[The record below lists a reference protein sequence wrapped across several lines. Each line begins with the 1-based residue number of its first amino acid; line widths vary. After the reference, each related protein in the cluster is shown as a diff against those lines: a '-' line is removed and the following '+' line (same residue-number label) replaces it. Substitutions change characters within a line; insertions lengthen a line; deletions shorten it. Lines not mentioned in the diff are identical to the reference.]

1 MNNIMLYLETMGT
14 GSNAAI
20 VSIGAVFFNPLTS
33 ELGEE
38 FYERI
43 WLESAAKYGELD
55 ASTVAWW
62 LGQSDEARAE
72 INHNDSVGLSEAM
85 RGFSEF
91 VINNTK
97 GSFTDTRV
105 WGNGCTFDNVIIAN
119 AYKQLKL
126 QKPWS
131 YAGDMDV
138 RTIVELGRKLLNFDP
153 KKDMPFEGEKHNA
166 LADAIHQAKYVSAIY
181 QKLAEATHRDEVE
194 AA

>member
-1 MNNIMLYLETMGT
+1 MNNIMLDLETMGK

-20 VSIGAVFFNPLTS
+20 VSIGAVFFNPLTG
-33 ELGEE
+33 ELGER
-38 FYERI
+38 FYKRI

-55 ASTVAWW
+55 ASTVVWW
-62 LGQSDEARAE
+62 LGQSDEARDE
-72 INHNDSVGLSEAM
+72 INHDDSVGLSEAM

-91 VINNTK
+91 VFNNTK
-97 GSFTDTRV
+97 GSFSDNRV

-181 QKLAEATHRDEVE
+181 QRLAEATHRDEVE

>member
-1 MNNIMLYLETMGT
+1 MNNIMLDLETMGK

-20 VSIGAVFFNPLTS
+20 VSIGAVFFNPLTG
-33 ELGEE
+33 ELGEQ

-55 ASTVAWW
+55 ASTVVWW
-62 LGQSDEARAE
+62 LGQSDEARFE
-72 INHNDSVGLSEAM
+72 INHDQSLSLPDALSA
-85 RGFSEF
+85 FSEF
-91 VINNTK
+91 VEKNVPLF
-97 GSFTDTRV
+97 SATRI
-105 WGNGCTFDNVIIAN
+105 WGNGCTFDNVILSN

>member
-1 MNNIMLYLETMGT
+1 MNNIMLDLETMGK

-20 VSIGAVFFNPLTS
+20 VSIGAVFFNPLTG
-33 ELGEE
+33 ELGEK

-43 WLESAAKYGELD
+43 WLESAAKHGELD
-55 ASTVAWW
+55 ASTVVWW

-72 INHNDSVGLSEAM
+72 INHDESVGLNEAI

-138 RTIVELGRKLLNFDP
+138 RTSVELGRKLLNFDP

>member
-1 MNNIMLYLETMGT
+1 MNNIMLDLETMGK

-20 VSIGAVFFNPLTS
+20 VSIGAVFFNPLTG
-33 ELGEE
+33 ELGDQ
-38 FYERI
+38 FYKRI

-55 ASTVAWW
+55 ASTVVWW

-72 INHNDSVGLSEAM
+72 ISHNDSVGLNEAI

-91 VINNTK
+91 IFNNTK

-131 YAGDMDV
+131 YSGDMDV
-138 RTIVELGRKLLNFDP
+138 RTIVELGRKLINFDP

-181 QKLAEATHRDEVE
+181 QKLADVIQRDEIE

>member
-1 MNNIMLYLETMGT
+1 MNNIMLDLETMGK

-20 VSIGAVFFNPLTS
+20 VSIGAVFFNPLT
-33 ELGEE
+33 GEFGE
-38 FYERI
+38 QFYKRI
-43 WLESAAKYGELD
+43 WLESAAKYGEID

-72 INHNDSVGLSEAM
+72 INHNDSVGLSEAL
-85 RGFSEF
+85 RAFSEL
-91 VINNTK
+91 VISEAQC
-97 GSFTDTRV
+97 SFADIRV

-131 YAGDMDV
+131 YSGDMDV
-138 RTIVELGRKLLNFDP
+138 RTIVELGRKLINFDP

-166 LADAIHQAKYVSAIY
+166 LADAIHQAKHVSAIY
-181 QKLAEATHRDEVE
+181 QKLA
-194 AA
+194 

>member
-1 MNNIMLYLETMGT
+1 MNNIMLDLETMGK

-20 VSIGAVFFNPLTS
+20 VSIGAVFFNPLTG

-43 WLESAAKYGELD
+43 WLESAAKHGELD

-72 INHNDSVGLSEAM
+72 INHNDSVGLNEAI

-97 GSFTDTRV
+97 GSFIDTRV

-119 AYKQLKL
+119 AYKQLHL

>member
-1 MNNIMLYLETMGT
+1 MNNIMLDLETMGK

-20 VSIGAVFFNPLTS
+20 VSIGAVFFNPLTG
-33 ELGEE
+33 ELGEQ

-72 INHNDSVGLSEAM
+72 INHNDSVGLSEAL
-85 RGFSEF
+85 RRFSIFFIGEALC
-91 VINNTK
+91 
-97 GSFTDTRV
+97 SFADIRV

-153 KKDMPFEGEKHNA
+153 KKDMRIEGDKHNA

>member
-1 MNNIMLYLETMGT
+1 MNNIMLDLETMGK

-20 VSIGAVFFNPLTS
+20 VSIGAVFFNPLTG
-33 ELGEE
+33 ELGDQ
-38 FYERI
+38 FYKRI

-72 INHNDSVGLSEAM
+72 INHNDSVGLNGAI
-85 RGFSEF
+85 RGFSKF

-97 GSFTDTRV
+97 GSFTYTRV

>member
-1 MNNIMLYLETMGT
+1 MNNIMLDLETMGK

-20 VSIGAVFFNPLTS
+20 VSIGAVFFNPLTG
-33 ELGEE
+33 ELGER
-38 FYERI
+38 FYKRI

-55 ASTVAWW
+55 ASTVVWW
-62 LGQSDEARAE
+62 LGQSDEARDE
-72 INHNDSVGLSEAM
+72 INHDDSVGLSEAI
-85 RGFSEF
+85 RRFSEF
-91 VINNTK
+91 VFNNTK
-97 GSFTDTRV
+97 GSFSDNRV

>member
-1 MNNIMLYLETMGT
+1 MLDLETMGT

-20 VSIGAVFFNPLTS
+20 VSIGAVFFNPFTG
-33 ELGEE
+33 ELGNQ
-38 FYERI
+38 FYKRI
-43 WLESAAKYGELD
+43 WLESAAKHGEID
-55 ASTVAWW
+55 ASTVSWW

-72 INHNDSVGLSEAM
+72 INHDDSVSVKEALQELSALI
-85 RGFSEF
+85 
-91 VINNTK
+91 INKTK
-97 GSFTDTRV
+97 GSFNEIRV
-105 WGNGCTFDNVIIAN
+105 WGNGCTFDNVILSN
-119 AYKQLKL
+119 AYKTLKL

-166 LADAIHQAKYVSAIY
+166 LADATHQAKYVSAIY
-181 QKLAEATHRDEVE
+181 HKLEMACSKV

>member
-1 MNNIMLYLETMGT
+1 MNNIVLDLETMGK

-20 VSIGAVFFNPLTS
+20 VSIGAVFFNPLTG
-33 ELGEE
+33 ELGER
-38 FYERI
+38 FYKRI
-43 WLESAAKYGELD
+43 WLDSAVKYGELD
-55 ASTVAWW
+55 ASTVVWW
-62 LGQSDEARAE
+62 LDQSDAARAE
-72 INHNDSVGLSEAM
+72 IDHEDSDSLPHALTDF
-85 RGFSEF
+85 RHF
-91 VINNTK
+91 VRDERKCAFGEI
-97 GSFTDTRV
+97 RV

-119 AYKQLKL
+119 AFKKVDVS
-126 QKPWS
+126 KPWS

>member
-1 MNNIMLYLETMGT
+1 MNNIMLDLETMGK

-20 VSIGAVFFNPLTS
+20 VAIGAAFFDPVTG
-33 ELGEE
+33 ELGER
-38 FYERI
+38 FYKRI
-43 WLESAAKYGELD
+43 WLASAAKYGEID
-55 ASTVAWW
+55 ASTVSWW
-62 LGQSDEARAE
+62 LTQSDEARAE
-72 INHNDSVGLSEAM
+72 INHEDSTSLRQAIIDFSKFVDFENEEA
-85 RGFSEF
+85 F
-91 VINNTK
+91 K
-97 GSFTDTRV
+97 QLRV

-138 RTIVELGRKLLNFDP
+138 RTIVELGRKLLDFDP
-153 KKDMPFEGEKHNA
+153 KKDMPFEGERHNA

-181 QKLAEATHRDEVE
+181 QRLAATANVGGE